1 MATGRVYRIKKS
13 AVKGYGYTRP
23 PKKRIKRNGPRFA
36 ANGSVTHIAAINGRG
51 SYRTARRTMSG
62 LSANRRPAAARS
74 SLSAAKKAAFAK
86 KMRLAKGKGG
96 VKRSRFRRND
106 ASPAQV
112 RIWERAAARHSDP
125 WGTPK
130 KKRRAKKKTAAP
142 KSRRRKAV
150 SKATRKKPMARKV
163 RRRKK
168 SAARSAPKRRVAKRR
183 TVKRR
188 RKAAKKTVAAPKRR
202 KRRKAKTTL
211 KAKRT
216 RSRRRLKRNKGTS
229 AGARKGWRARK
240 KKYAPTSY
248 RKSTSKRRK
257 SRRKASA
264 VAPKRKRRRSAKR
277 KTARRGKRKLSM
289 KKSAVAARRRRR
301 AAAKGLKPNRR
312 RHRRSRRKMS
322 SNRRRHRSSRR
333 RALSPNRRRRH
344 SRRRM
349 SSNRRRHR
357 RNGRR
362 LFKKNGIGDTVKFMA
377 VTGGLALAGLVGQK
391 VFTNLLVNNVFNK
404 IFGSPAVVV
413 ATSPSTTATVAPA
426 TSGLGGFSLDPQYQK
441 LAGAALVAGLG
452 IFASTKLIKDAGTR
466 NTVMTG
472 IAVGFTHTLLTAALA
487 KFMPSHADMLNGD
500 GTAARLSAMYGLGAG
515 ASLQPRYQSIGRP
528 MGEYFSSGVNG
539 LGEYFS
545 SGVSGLGEY
554 FSSGVS
560 GLGLPAYEAAAGYG
574 ANPDFAEAA
583 AGMGARELQNT
594 NHVDPHGDLDRELT
608 ITEAAAGVGSLPSYE
623 AAAGFG
629 NVQTLPTSST
639 WIPGTSDGQIWAGT
653 RSISQPQSATEMV
666 PAGILQT
673 DGGQGVFG

>member
-1 MATGRVYRIKKS
+1 
-13 AVKGYGYTRP
+13 
-23 PKKRIKRNGPRFA
+23 
-36 ANGSVTHIAAINGRG
+36 
-51 SYRTARRTMSG
+51 
-62 LSANRRPAAARS
+62 
-74 SLSAAKKAAFAK
+74 
-86 KMRLAKGKGG
+86 
-96 VKRSRFRRND
+96 
-106 ASPAQV
+106 
-112 RIWERAAARHSDP
+112 
-125 WGTPK
+125 
-130 KKRRAKKKTAAP
+130 
-142 KSRRRKAV
+142 
-150 SKATRKKPMARKV
+150 
-163 RRRKK
+163 
-168 SAARSAPKRRVAKRR
+168 
-183 TVKRR
+183 
-188 RKAAKKTVAAPKRR
+188 
-202 KRRKAKTTL
+202 
-211 KAKRT
+211 
-216 RSRRRLKRNKGTS
+216 
-229 AGARKGWRARK
+229 
-240 KKYAPTSY
+240 
-248 RKSTSKRRK
+248 
-257 SRRKASA
+257 
-264 VAPKRKRRRSAKR
+264 
-277 KTARRGKRKLSM
+277 
-289 KKSAVAARRRRR
+289 
-301 AAAKGLKPNRR
+301 
-312 RHRRSRRKMS
+312 
-322 SNRRRHRSSRR
+322 
-333 RALSPNRRRRH
+333 
-344 SRRRM
+344 M

-362 LFKKNGIGDTVKFMA
+362 LFRKNGIGDTVKFMA

-391 VFTNLLVNNVFNK
+391 VLTNLLVNNVFHK
-404 IFGSPAVVV
+404 IFGAPAVVV

-441 LAGAALVAGLG
+441 LAGAALVAGFGL
-452 IFASTKLIKDAGTR
+452 IASTKLIKDAGTR

-515 ASLQPRYQSIGRP
+515 TSLQPRYQSIGRP

-608 ITEAAAGVGSLPSYE
+608 IAEAAAGVGSLPSYE